1 MDNATY
7 AAYWKREQRAR
18 EIYHTLREL
27 YGNDITLPTLFIR
40 AVIDGAITRDERK
53 LLEEFITH

>member
-1 MDNATY
+1 MDNATH
-7 AAYWKREQRAR
+7 WKREQQAR
-18 EIYHTLREL
+18 EIYRSLREL

-40 AVIDGAITRDERK
+40 AVIDGAITRDERR